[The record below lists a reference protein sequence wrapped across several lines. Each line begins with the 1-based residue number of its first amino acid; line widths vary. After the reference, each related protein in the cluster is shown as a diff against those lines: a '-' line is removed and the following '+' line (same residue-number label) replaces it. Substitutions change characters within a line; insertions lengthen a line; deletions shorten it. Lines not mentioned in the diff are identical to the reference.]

1 MVLSDS
7 LTGDEVEALREHL
20 RCCPSCAAEWQRW
33 ERLHSLL
40 THLPSLAALPEE
52 REELRQRLRSLTPA
66 PEWDCATAQQ
76 AIWRWVDGDLTPT
89 ELTAL
94 SIHTA
99 NCDRCQRVWWQA
111 SQMNRL
117 LRSLPRLTASEAEK
131 EALKARLRQQRQPR
145 LVPFWWRVAVPIAAA
160 AAVILALIGRWWLPT
175 REVTLTRHPQPV
187 PIARSEPA
195 PTKPSEPPAAPSP
208 RIAARPS
215 STPAPERPPSVPSK
229 SPIPSPQSPQKGEH
243 RLASRPEPQKP
254 SVPPV
259 AAPVPFQQE
268 PVEAAGEPVPSV
280 TLPQEQPSPVV
291 AEMPAVAAPLPP
303 LAPPAPK
310 EGAPAVAEGAVLT
323 PKEEALA
330 AAPLTATVPAEPR
343 QLVALPPVTIEGDL
357 SLQPPRV
364 RLTVVPPSQRLYRRT
379 GVALVT
385 VPPEKRPLVVPEE
398 KALAPDLSIPL
409 AAERYRSHTATI
421 PFLRFGVSW

>member
-1 MVLSDS
+1 MDVPRPIIKQLCVGPFQVHAYVVGCPQTKEGLIIDPGGEEDLILSVVSGEGLKIRYILNTHGHADHVMANS
-7 LTGDEVEALREHL
+7 ALK
-20 RCCPSCAAEWQRW
+20 
-33 ERLHSLL
+33 
-40 THLPSLAALPEE
+40 
-52 REELRQRLRSLTPA
+52 RSLSA
-66 PEWDCATAQQ
+66 PTCMH
-76 AIWRWVDGDLTPT
+76 
-89 ELTAL
+89 ELDDA
-94 SIHTA
+94 
-99 NCDRCQRVWWQA
+99 
-111 SQMNRL
+111 
-117 LRSLPRLTASEAEK
+117 
-131 EALKARLRQQRQPR
+131 
-145 LVPFWWRVAVPIAAA
+145 FF
-160 AAVILALIGRWWLPT
+160 
-175 REVTLTRHPQPV
+175 
-187 PIARSEPA
+187 ARSSA
-195 PTKPSEPPAAPSP
+195 
-208 RIAARPS
+208 
-215 STPAPERPPSVPSK
+215 
-229 SPIPSPQSPQKGEH
+229 G
-243 RLASRPEPQKP
+243 RLASLQLGFEPPEPQKP

-310 EGAPAVAEGAVLT
+310 EEAPAVAEGAVLT
-323 PKEEALA
+323 PKEEAFA
-330 AAPLTATVPAEPR
+330 AAPLTATAPAEPR

-385 VPPEKRPLVVPEE
+385 VPPEKRPLIVPEE